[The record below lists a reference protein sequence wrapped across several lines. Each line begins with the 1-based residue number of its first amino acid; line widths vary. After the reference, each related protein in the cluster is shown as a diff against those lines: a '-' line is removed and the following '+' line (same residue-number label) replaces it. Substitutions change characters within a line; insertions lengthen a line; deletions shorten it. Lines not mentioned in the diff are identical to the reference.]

1 MLYKILYCSI
11 ENWWKNRIGLA
22 VGLELS
28 KSKAVM
34 VATHDKLLT
43 QKGKL
48 MVGIRP
54 NIFKLRIHLELV
66 SYIGIYNANFQ
77 SLETERWNDV

>member
-1 MLYKILYCSI
+1 
-11 ENWWKNRIGLA
+11 
-22 VGLELS
+22 
-28 KSKAVM
+28 M

-77 SLETERWNDV
+77 SLETER